1 MTAECRHWV
10 MDGVQTDI
18 AYEAVIG
25 IGVLVRRIGSDPW
38 SGVAIVGGRSSRH
51 GVKMSQFH
59 TLYIHWIMRSERT
72 IDTWDEEPRITAYLV
87 SFVSLLHRVIRRT
100 LLNSLLRCSTH
111 FFAAQLTSSLLNSL
125 LLCST
130 HFLSA
135 QLTSSLLNSILAYSF
150 IPSLLIY
157 P

>member
-25 IGVLVRRIGSDPW
+25 IGVLVRRIGSDPR

-59 TLYIHWIMRSERT
+59 TLYIHWIMRLEWT

-87 SFVSLLHRVIRRT
+87 SSVFSLLHRVTRRTLLNSLLLLNSTLTNFIQLLTQT
-100 LLNSLLRCSTH
+100 LLNSLLRCST
-111 FFAAQLTSSLLNSL
+111 Q
-125 LLCST
+125 
-130 HFLSA
+130 
-135 QLTSSLLNSILAYSF
+135 
-150 IPSLLIY
+150 P
-157 P
+157 

>member
-59 TLYIHWIMRSERT
+59 TLYIHWIMRLEWT

-87 SFVSLLHRVIRRT
+87 SSVSLLHRVIRRT
-100 LLNSLLRCSTH
+100 LLNSLLLLNSTLTN
-111 FFAAQLTSSLLNSL
+111 FIQLLTQTLLNSL
-125 LLCST
+125 LRCST
-130 HFLSA
+130 
-135 QLTSSLLNSILAYSF
+135 Q
-150 IPSLLIY
+150 P
-157 P
+157 

>member
-100 LLNSLLRCSTH
+100 LLNSLLLLNSTLTN
-111 FFAAQLTSSLLNSL
+111 FIQLLTQTLLNSL
-125 LLCST
+125 LRCST
-130 HFLSA
+130 
-135 QLTSSLLNSILAYSF
+135 Q
-150 IPSLLIY
+150 P
-157 P
+157 